1 MLFEVSQGSLNV
13 LQRFECDTV
22 DKMEST
28 IPIIMLS
35 ASEHT
40 AYVNTVTLRAV
51 FDLDNTGY
59 DSFEKYKEV
68 VNASGGLHEMEQIYS
83 ALKAVPKL
91 QLSESTLKLKEGLDG
106 LFRLATKHGVT
117 MLSDAAMYLSQKDF
131 LGLYL
136 SLHPLS
142 IRVGFALLCTSK
154 KEANKLDNYNPI
166 ATTSKIFQGNV
177 KIV

>member
-13 LQRFECDTV
+13 LQRFECDTI

-28 IPIIMLS
+28 IPVIMLS

-68 VNASGGLHEMEQIYS
+68 VNASGGLQEMEQIYS

-106 LFRLATKHGVT
+106 LFRLATKRGVT

-131 LGLYL
+131 SWFVPFPTSTEHKSWLCSSLYL
-136 SLHPLS
+136 QE
-142 IRVGFALLCTSK
+142 RG
-154 KEANKLDNYNPI
+154 
-166 ATTSKIFQGNV
+166 Q
-177 KIV
+177 